1 MVTQRKCLSQAKMAL
16 MWSHLGVVQSTIRIS
31 IYVKINSQGL
41 YTSDVTDF
49 NWDINSKVG
58 FTH

>member
-1 MVTQRKCLSQAKMAL
+1 MVTQRKCLLQAKMAL

-49 NWDINSKVG
+49 N
-58 FTH
+58 